1 MKHQLRAATVGA
13 LVLLASVALTTTAW
27 ANGQEFFDPGANA
40 KVDLAYVGRVRD
52 ISGRFIKGATV
63 VFWSEAAGLTFPS
76 VSDMYGHYRT
86 PDVGASLKE
95 VAVPV
100 DPNELQVACALP
112 GYELVRK
119 PRIPKKTS
127 GRVVID
133 FVLRPEGSAETASV
147 PKGQGQG
154 MLWAVPGLLALV
166 VIGAAVR
173 K

>member
-1 MKHQLRAATVGA
+1 
-13 LVLLASVALTTTAW
+13 
-27 ANGQEFFDPGANA
+27 
-40 KVDLAYVGRVRD
+40 
-52 ISGRFIKGATV
+52 
-63 VFWSEAAGLTFPS
+63 
-76 VSDMYGHYRT
+76 
-86 PDVGASLKE
+86 
-95 VAVPV
+95 
-100 DPNELQVACALP
+100 LP

-119 PRIPKKTS
+119 PKIPKKTN

-133 FVLRPEGSAETASV
+133 FVLRPEGSAATASV